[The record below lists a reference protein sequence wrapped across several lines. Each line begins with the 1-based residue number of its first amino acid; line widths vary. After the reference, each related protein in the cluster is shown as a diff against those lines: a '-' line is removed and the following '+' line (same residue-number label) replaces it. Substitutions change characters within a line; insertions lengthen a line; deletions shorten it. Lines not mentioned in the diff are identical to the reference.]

1 MAYFAALLVHTDH
14 EWVASD
20 IEIDEIEDPNA
31 MTALMRGAGA
41 DDRPV
46 LLLIEQED
54 TWFAVVRVEGEDD
67 PRVFVSD
74 AAAVGRSAYGDVLP
88 AWGEDNPTA
97 LGARPAGDEEL
108 LADLGTPSEA
118 LLRLCTQEGVLP
130 TDAISEI
137 ADRAGC
143 ADELQSVR

>member
-31 MTALMRGAGA
+31 MAALMRGAGA

-54 TWFAVVRVEGEDD
+54 AWFAVVRVEGEDD

-74 AAAVGRSAYGDVLP
+74 AAAVGRSAYGEVLLT
-88 AWGEDNPTA
+88 WGEDVLA
-97 LGARPAGDEEL
+97 ELGARPAGDDEL
-108 LADLGTPSEA
+108 LTDLGTPPEV
-118 LLRLCTQEGVLP
+118 LLQLCTRGGLLP
-130 TDAISEI
+130 ADAISEI

-143 ADELQSVR
+143 ADELESVR